1 MYGKSSFIN
10 RISNKNS
17 LKVGNKPGVTIKN
30 QWIRFGKNIEL
41 LDTPGVLWPKF
52 ESEDV
57 ALNLAFTGTIK
68 DEILDKEEIAF
79 NLLKYLVHNY
89 LDNISEK
96 YKLDKNE
103 IIKQLHQENENQ
115 LIIEVMEMIGK
126 SRGAY
131 ISRRKNR

>member
-30 QWIRFGKNIEL
+30 QWIRLGKNIEL